1 MSAVSAKASLID
13 AMKELRR
20 AWDRAKGA
28 WDDQAARRFEEDVL
42 RELEPRVAAALKGI
56 DQVIELSAS
65 ARRECGD
72 DGGAA

>member
-1 MSAVSAKASLID
+1 MSAVSAKANLVD

-20 AWDRAKGA
+20 AWDRAREA
-28 WDDQAARRFEEDVL
+28 WDDQAARTFEEDVM
-42 RELEPRVAAALKGI
+42 RVLEPRVSAALKGI
-56 DQVIELSAS
+56 DQVIELSGA